1 MNIHNLHLVKK
12 LYEEYNDNRQQ
23 LASLKKAPH
32 MVKVSF
38 YDTDLGPQARTR
50 ILPDL
55 LSFYQDKVDDLEK
68 RLKHL
73 GVDLSPLPDEEEEEE
88 E

>member
-12 LYEEYNDNRQQ
+12 LYEEYNDSRQQ

-32 MVKVSF
+32 MIKVTF
-38 YDTDLGPQARTR
+38 FDTDLGIQARAS
-50 ILPDL
+50 IYPKLIA
-55 LSFYQDKVDDLEK
+55 FYQKKVNDLEK

-73 GVDLSPLPDEEEEEE
+73 GVDLSELPEEEEEE
-88 E
+88 

>member
-1 MNIHNLHLVKK
+1 MNIHNLHLVER

-23 LASLKKAPH
+23 LASLKNAPH

-50 ILPDL
+50 ILPEL
-55 LSFYQDKVDDLEK
+55 LSFYQNKVDDLEK

-73 GVDLSPLPDEEEEEE
+73 GVDLSPLPDEGEDE
-88 E
+88 

>member
-1 MNIHNLHLVKK
+1 MNIHNLRLVER

-32 MVKVSF
+32 MVSVTF
-38 YDTDLGPQARTR
+38 CGTDLGVQARTS
-50 ILPDL
+50 IIPKLVA
-55 LSFYQDKVDDLEK
+55 FYQKNVDDLEK

-73 GVDLSPLPDEEEEEE
+73 GVDLSVLPEEEEEE
-88 E
+88 

>member
-1 MNIHNLHLVKK
+1 MNIHNLNLVKK

-23 LASLKKAPH
+23 LASLRKSPH

-38 YDTDLGPQARTR
+38 CDTDLGVQARTS
-50 ILPDL
+50 IVPELIA
-55 LSFYQDKVDDLEK
+55 FYQKKVDDLWK

-73 GVDLSPLPDEEEEEE
+73 GVDLSPLPEEEEEE
-88 E
+88 

>member
-1 MNIHNLHLVKK
+1 MNIHNLRLVEK

-50 ILPDL
+50 ILPEL
-55 LSFYQDKVDDLEK
+55 LSFYQNKVDDLEK

-73 GVDLSPLPDEEEEEE
+73 GVDLSPLPDEGEDE
-88 E
+88 

>member
-1 MNIHNLHLVKK
+1 MNIHNLHLVEK
-12 LYEEYNDNRQQ
+12 LYEEYNDSRQQ

-50 ILPDL
+50 ILPEL
-55 LSFYQDKVDDLEK
+55 LSFYQNKVDDLEK

-73 GVDLSPLPDEEEEEE
+73 GVDLSPLPDEEEEE
-88 E
+88 

>member
-12 LYEEYNDNRQQ
+12 LYEEYTDNRQQ

-50 ILPDL
+50 ILPEL
-55 LSFYQDKVDDLEK
+55 LSFYQNKVDDLEK

-73 GVDLSPLPDEEEEEE
+73 GVDLSPLPDEGEDE
-88 E
+88 

>member
-32 MVKVSF
+32 MVKVTF
-38 YDTDLGPQARTR
+38 CDTDLGAQARAR
-50 ILPDL
+50 ILPEL
-55 LSFYQDKVDDLEK
+55 LTFYQKRVAVLEK
-68 RLKHL
+68 RLEHL
-73 GVDLSPLPDEEEEEE
+73 GVDLSPLPDEGEDE
-88 E
+88 

>member
-1 MNIHNLHLVKK
+1 MNIHNLHLVER
-12 LYEEYNDNRQQ
+12 LYEEYSDNRQQ
-23 LASLKKAPH
+23 LASLGKAPH

-50 ILPDL
+50 ILPEL
-55 LSFYQDKVDDLEK
+55 LSFYQNKVDDLEK

-73 GVDLSPLPDEEEEEE
+73 GVDLSPLPDEGEDE
-88 E
+88 

>member
-1 MNIHNLHLVKK
+1 MNIHNLRLVEK

-50 ILPDL
+50 ILPEL
-55 LSFYQDKVDDLEK
+55 LTFYQNKVDDLEK

-73 GVDLSPLPDEEEEEE
+73 GVDLSPLPDEGEDE
-88 E
+88 

>member
-1 MNIHNLHLVKK
+1 MNIHNLHLVEK

-50 ILPDL
+50 ILPEL
-55 LSFYQDKVDDLEK
+55 LSFYQNKVDDLEK

-73 GVDLSPLPDEEEEEE
+73 GVDLSPLPDEGEDE
-88 E
+88 

>member
-50 ILPDL
+50 ILPEL
-55 LSFYQDKVDDLEK
+55 LSFYQNKVDDLEK
-68 RLKHL
+68 RLKHF
-73 GVDLSPLPDEEEEEE
+73 GVDLSPLPDEGEDE
-88 E
+88 

>member
-1 MNIHNLHLVKK
+1 MNIHNLRLVER

-32 MVKVSF
+32 MVKVTF
-38 YDTDLGPQARTR
+38 CDTDLGVQARTS
-50 ILPDL
+50 IIPKLVE
-55 LSFYQDKVDDLEK
+55 FYQKNVDDLEK

-73 GVDLSPLPDEEEEEE
+73 GVDLSPLPDEGEDE
-88 E
+88 

>member
-1 MNIHNLHLVKK
+1 MNIHNLHLVEK

-23 LASLKKAPH
+23 LASLKKAPY

-50 ILPDL
+50 ILPEL
-55 LSFYQDKVDDLEK
+55 LSFYQNKVDDLEK
-68 RLKHL
+68 RLEHL
-73 GVDLSPLPDEEEEEE
+73 GVDLSPLPDEGEKK
-88 E
+88 

>member
-1 MNIHNLHLVKK
+1 MNIHNLHLVEK

-38 YDTDLGPQARTR
+38 YDTDLGLQARTR
-50 ILPDL
+50 ILPEL
-55 LSFYQDKVDDLEK
+55 LSFYQNKVDDLEK
-68 RLKHL
+68 RLEYL
-73 GVDLSPLPDEEEEEE
+73 GVDLSPLPDEGEDE
-88 E
+88 

>member
-1 MNIHNLHLVKK
+1 MNIHNLHLVEK

-38 YDTDLGPQARTR
+38 YDKDLGPQARTR
-50 ILPDL
+50 ILPEL
-55 LSFYQDKVDDLEK
+55 LSFYQNKVDDLEK

-73 GVDLSPLPDEEEEEE
+73 GVDLSTLPDEGEDE
-88 E
+88 

>member
-12 LYEEYNDNRQQ
+12 LYEEYNDSRQQ
-23 LASLKKAPH
+23 LASLKKSPH
-32 MVKVSF
+32 MIKVTF
-38 YDTDLGPQARTR
+38 CDIDLGMQARAS
-50 ILPDL
+50 IYPNLIA
-55 LSFYQDKVDDLEK
+55 FYQKKVDDLEK

-73 GVDLSPLPDEEEEEE
+73 GVDLSELPEEEEEE

>member
-1 MNIHNLHLVKK
+1 MNIHNLHLVEK
-12 LYEEYNDNRQQ
+12 LYEEYNDSRQQ

-50 ILPDL
+50 ILPEL
-55 LSFYQDKVDDLEK
+55 LSFYQNKVDDLEK

-73 GVDLSPLPDEEEEEE
+73 GVDLSPLSDEGEDE
-88 E
+88 

>member
-1 MNIHNLHLVKK
+1 MNIHNLRLVEK

-32 MVKVSF
+32 MVKVTF
-38 YDTDLGPQARTR
+38 CDTDLGIQARASIYTK
-50 ILPDL
+50 LVA
-55 LSFYQDKVDDLEK
+55 FYQKKIDDLEK

-73 GVDLSPLPDEEEEEE
+73 GVDLSPLPDEEKEEE
-88 E
+88 

>member
-1 MNIHNLHLVKK
+1 MNIHNLHLVEK

-38 YDTDLGPQARTR
+38 YDTDLGLQARTR
-50 ILPDL
+50 ILPGL
-55 LSFYQDKVDDLEK
+55 LSFYQNKVDDLEK

-73 GVDLSPLPDEEEEEE
+73 GVDLSPLPDEGEGE
-88 E
+88 